1 MPNKSKHKRAM
12 TLVLEQIGST
22 YFLDFVIGPQGSRV
36 SGGAVQAELW
46 PAWRKQFPEGRNLAT
61 TGKPG
66 EQVSTAK
73 SGAEQSEK
81 SAAN

>member
-1 MPNKSKHKRAM
+1 M

-22 YFLDFVIGPQGSRV
+22 YFLDFVVGPQGSRV
-36 SGGAVQAELW
+36 SGTKLLR
-46 PAWRKQFPEGRNLAT
+46 PAGREQFPEGRNLDT

-66 EQVSTAK
+66 EQVSTAE